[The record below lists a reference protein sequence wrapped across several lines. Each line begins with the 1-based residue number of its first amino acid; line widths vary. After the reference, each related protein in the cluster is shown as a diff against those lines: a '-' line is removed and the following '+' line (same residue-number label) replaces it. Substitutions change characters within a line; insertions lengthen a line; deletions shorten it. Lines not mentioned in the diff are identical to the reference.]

1 MSGHSK
7 WKQIKQKKGVT
18 DLKRGQ
24 LFSKLLAS
32 IRVAAK
38 GDPNPEFNPR
48 LKTAV
53 AKAKE
58 ENVPQENIERAIKQ
72 SGGKETE
79 ELVIEAYGPGGTAMI
94 ISAVTDNRNRT
105 IAEIKNIL
113 KDFGAKIAEP
123 GSVMWGFEK
132 SADGA
137 DWSAKF
143 PQAVDETTREKIGEL
158 TEALEQYADVI
169 RVYKNSL

>member
-38 GDPNPEFNPR
+38 GDPNPEFNSR
-48 LKTAV
+48 LKTTI

-72 SGGKETE
+72 SVDKETE
-79 ELVIEAYGPGGTAMI
+79 ELIIEAYGPGGTAII

-113 KDFGAKIAEP
+113 KDFGAKMAEP
-123 GSVMWGFEK
+123 GSVIWGFEK
-132 SADGA
+132 SVDGSN
-137 DWSAKF
+137 WLAKF
-143 PQAVDETTREKIGEL
+143 PQAVSKTISEKIGEL
-158 TEALEQYADVI
+158 TEALEEHADVI
-169 RVYKNSL
+169 RIYKNSL